1 MRNAEPADGNDDEA
15 TVAIR
20 ESRKLSAQLRQYYVR
35 DLGVYENP
43 DERMADYGNR
53 FFSETRIYKVTLM
66 FDRCL
71 RMARWTWHTEE
82 CSGARHAANSRPVES
97 AFS

>member
-1 MRNAEPADGNDDEA
+1 
-15 TVAIR
+15 
-20 ESRKLSAQLRQYYVR
+20 
-35 DLGVYENP
+35 
-43 DERMADYGNR
+43 MADYGNR
-53 FFSETRIYKVTLM
+53 FFSETRSYKVTLM

-82 CSGARHAANSRPVES
+82 CSGAWHAANNRPVES